1 MNIQKMLKQAQE
13 MQQKMVDMQ
22 RNLEEQVV
30 EGQAGAGMVKV
41 SLTGKGGLLKID
53 ISPELLAKDEK
64 EVLEDLIVAAHR
76 DAKEKIDAAAG
87 DAMAGITGGLNL
99 PPGFKMPF

>member
-1 MNIQKMLKQAQE
+1 MNIQKMMKQAQE

-22 RNLEEQVV
+22 RQLEDQTV

-41 SLTGKGGLLKID
+41 TLTGKGALTKIEV
-53 ISPELLAKDEK
+53 SPELLAKDEK

-76 DAKEKIDAAAG
+76 DAKEKIDAVAG
-87 DAMAGITGGLNL
+87 DAMANLTGGLNL
-99 PPGFKMPF
+99 PAGFKLPF